1 MDRIQSLQIYVLVVE
16 TGSFT
21 KCAEQLNLHVSVVS
35 KAIKYLEHQLG
46 TRLLNRTTRKISL
59 TAEGEA
65 FYEKSQSLLAELA
78 DTFHDLSSASRQA
91 EGKLR
96 IELPSA
102 IAPFVIA
109 HLLQFYQKYPQIQLI
124 LSVSDHLSNL
134 IDEGLDCSLRLGELS
149 DSSYIAR
156 PLAPIAMTTC
166 ATSHYL
172 QQNGLPTEL
181 DELQQHRAVHYFSGK
196 QRKIMSWHFLQ
207 QGENI
212 RLKLP
217 NKTLVNDSNAL
228 LHCALAG
235 LGIVQ
240 MPTLLVAPYLA
251 TGQLQTVLPHLAP
264 PAKTAWI
271 VYPQRKHLPKRL
283 EHFIEWVWGYF

>member
-65 FYEKSQSLLAELA
+65 FYEKSQNLLTELEN
-78 DTFHDLSSASRQA
+78 TFHDLSSASRQA

-96 IELPSA
+96 IDLSTA
-102 IAPFVIA
+102 LAPFVIK
-109 HLLQFYQKYPQIQLI
+109 HLPDFYQKYPQIQLI
-124 LSVSDHLSNL
+124 LSVSDQINNL

-166 ATSHYL
+166 ATTDYL
-172 QQNGLPTEL
+172 KQHGTPTQL
-181 DELQQHRAVHYFSGK
+181 ADLQRHRAIHYFSGK
-196 QRKIMSWHFLQ
+196 QRKTMSWHFQQ

-251 TGQLQTVLPHLAP
+251 SGQLSPVLPELAP
-264 PAKTAWI
+264 PTKTAWI
-271 VYPQRKHLPKRL
+271 IYPQRKHIPMSVSI
-283 EHFIEWVWGYF
+283 FY